1 MAQESILL
9 IDDEEVIRD
18 VISKLLEKRGY
29 VVYSAEESESG
40 LKILQEEAIDL
51 ILLDLMLPGRS
62 GLECLNEIF
71 EISPE
76 VSVVMI
82 SAYASIENAVQAT
95 KMGAFDFVT
104 KPFKNEELLNV
115 IKNGLE
121 IRALSLENRTLRKS
135 FRDRYSFHKIIGK
148 SEPMQR
154 VYDLISNV
162 GPSKSTCLITGESGT
177 GKELVA
183 KAIHNCSPRADGPYV
198 ALNSGGI
205 PSELIESE
213 LFGHMKGS
221 FTGAISNKKG
231 LFEIGDCGTIFL
243 DEISTIPLE
252 TQSKLLRVIQEKEV
266 RRVGGLSSIKV
277 DARIVAATNTDLK
290 QEVRTGKFREDL
302 YYRLNVISIELPPL
316 RDRKEDIPMLA
327 DHFITFF
334 CKQNGRVKYP
344 LTQDALR
351 LILEWNWPG
360 NVRELENAIERA
372 VVLAPEGGP
381 ISPDLLPSELLQ
393 SGRTSFTV
401 DPDGSSLK
409 DLVLEFEKNMILTA
423 LTKSDWNQKK
433 AAGLLRVNPTTLNEK
448 LKRLNIVIPQE

>member
-1 MAQESILL
+1 MAHASILL
-9 IDDEEVIRD
+9 IDDEEIIRD
-18 VISKLLEKRGY
+18 VISKLLEKKGY
-29 VVYSAEESESG
+29 QVHTAEESDSG
-40 LKILQEEAIDL
+40 LKILHEQAIDL
-51 ILLDLMLPGRS
+51 VLLDLMLPGRS
-62 GLECLNEIF
+62 GLESLEDIF
-71 EISPE
+71 EISPD

-121 IRALSLENRTLRKS
+121 IRSLALENKTLRKS
-135 FRDRYSFHKIIGK
+135 FRDRYSFHNIIGK
-148 SEPMQR
+148 SEPMQK
-154 VYDLISNV
+154 VFDLISNV
-162 GPSKSTCLITGESGT
+162 GPSKTTCLITGESGT

-183 KAIHNCSPRADGPYV
+183 KAIHNCSPRVEGPYV

-221 FTGAISNKKG
+221 FTGAVSNKKG
-231 LFEIGDCGTIFL
+231 LFEIGDDGTIFL

-252 TQSKLLRVIQEKEV
+252 TQSKLLRVIQEREV
-266 RRVGGLSSIKV
+266 RRVGGLSNIKV

-290 QEVRTGKFREDL
+290 KEVRNGRFREDL
-302 YYRLNVISIELPPL
+302 FYRLNVISIELPPL
-316 RDRKEDIPMLA
+316 RDRKEDIPMLT
-327 DHFITFF
+327 DHFIAFF
-334 CKQNGRVKYP
+334 CKQNGRKKYP
-344 LTQDALR
+344 LTQDALKV
-351 LILEWNWPG
+351 LIEWNWPG

-372 VVLAPEGGP
+372 VVLVPAGGP
-381 ISPDLLPSELLQ
+381 ISPEYLPSELLQ
-393 SGRTSFTV
+393 TGRTTVNV

-409 DLVLEFEKNMILTA
+409 DLVLEFEKNLILTA

>member
-1 MAQESILL
+1 MAHESILL

-62 GLECLNEIF
+62 GLECLKEIF

-148 SEPMQR
+148 SEPMQK

-162 GPSKSTCLITGESGT
+162 GPSRSTCLITGESGT

-231 LFEIGDCGTIFL
+231 LFEIGDAGTIFL

-327 DHFITFF
+327 DHFITYF

-344 LTQDALR
+344 LTQDALK